1 GTAQEHPAD
10 PAESVNPDFYRHRS
24 NPPLRIAAS
33 RTLDK
38 SGPDVQI
45 LRRAASRMQ
54 WAWRKGNHF
63 IEMWNPPWFPT
74 SKDRDSSLRRLRS
87 RMTQES
93 AHARAS
99 IPARFSSC
107 HSEPPRRRIP
117 GVEWA
122 RLTAARKDRDSSLRR
137 LRSE

>member
-1 GTAQEHPAD
+1 MYRFYAEPHRECRGHEEKVITLLNVAPTAGSIHQKTGILRSAD
-10 PAESVNPDFYRHRS
+10 SALNDT
-24 NPPLRIAAS
+24 RIA
-33 RTLDK
+33 R
-38 SGPDVQI
+38 
-45 LRRAASRMQ
+45 
-54 WAWRKGNHF
+54 
-63 IEMWNPPWFPT
+63 
-74 SKDRDSSLRRLRS
+74 
-87 RMTQES
+87 
-93 AHARAS
+93 ARAS